1 MNAKR
6 PLVAFIAIVSLIF
19 LYIPSIAVAV
29 FSVNNAKFGL
39 AWRGFTWKW
48 YEQLLQNEII
58 LEAAL
63 NSLFVALVSTA
74 AATVLGTP
82 VPSSSVS
89 FKSFFAFLI
98 GSQSTISATR
108 KSTFW
113 KSSIPIFATP

>member
-58 LEAAL
+58 L
-63 NSLFVALVSTA
+63 VS
-74 AATVLGTP
+74 V
-82 VPSSSVS
+82 
-89 FKSFFAFLI
+89 FKFDNYLRACHR
-98 GSQSTISATR
+98 ISGGNRITSR
-108 KSTFW
+108 HIQTFQI
-113 KSSIPIFATP
+113 SC